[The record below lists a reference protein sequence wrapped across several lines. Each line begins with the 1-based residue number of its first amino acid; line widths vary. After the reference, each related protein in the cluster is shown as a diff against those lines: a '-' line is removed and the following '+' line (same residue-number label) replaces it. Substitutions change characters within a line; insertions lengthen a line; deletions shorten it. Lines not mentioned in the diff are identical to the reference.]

1 MNEICK
7 MVAYILY
14 LDETIKVKA
23 DDGITFSCFWF
34 VDWFA
39 CLLCKSIIQM
49 EDHLHCK
56 LTNKIKRFSI
66 FESRET
72 KTKAATTAN

>member
-1 MNEICK
+1 M
-7 MVAYILY
+7 ASP
-14 LDETIKVKA
+14 
-23 DDGITFSCFWF
+23 SCVFDSLTDLRVF
-34 VDWFA
+34 
-39 CLLCKSIIQM
+39 LGKSIIQM

>member
-1 MNEICK
+1 M
-7 MVAYILY
+7 ASP
-14 LDETIKVKA
+14 
-23 DDGITFSCFWF
+23 SCVFDSLNDLR
-34 VDWFA
+34 V
-39 CLLCKSIIQM
+39 CCKSIIQM